1 MILEIV
7 MGLAG
12 LLLVHVVY
20 KMLDFLTMTKLDHQL
35 EVPPPKFMVKGMNLF
50 PLIKGIFII
59 LPNSVKHWI
68 AVKEVSFPVF

>member
-12 LLLVHVVY
+12 LLLVHIVY

-35 EVPPPKFMVKGMNLF
+35 KVPPPQLMVKGINIY

-68 AVKEVSFPVF
+68 AVKEVSFPVL